1 MTRWLP
7 ICLIPALLLLISVST
22 GNAGHEN
29 LKCDECHATHKPD
42 SVALQ
47 ASGAW
52 NTKNAED
59 ALKTFTLYS
68 SPSFD
73 ALNTDIGQ
81 PDGTSKLCLG
91 CHDGSYKGI
100 TGRLKFGAGALS
112 RTHPVSFTYD
122 SSLAQRVS
130 RNRLNDPSTT
140 ASGLGGTIAKDM
152 LDDRSKLQCTS
163 CHDMHGNGTI
173 PKMLRLKFGQDSN
186 VPLSRACHNT

>member
-7 ICLIPALLLLISVST
+7 VCLVPALLLISAGISQ
-22 GNAGHEN
+22 AGHDK
-29 LKCDECHATHKPD
+29 LKCDECHVTHRSD
-42 SVALQ
+42 AAAFQ
-47 ASGAW
+47 AGETWSTRHVSDG
-52 NTKNAED
+52 
-59 ALKTFTLYS
+59 LPTFKLYS

-100 TGRLKFGAGALS
+100 TGKLRFGGSDLS

-122 SSLAQRVS
+122 SSLAARVS
-130 RNRLNDPSTT
+130 RNRLRDPSTT

-163 CHDMHGNGTI
+163 CHDMHSKGTI
-173 PKMLRLKFGQDSN
+173 PKMLRFKFGQGTND
-186 VPLSRACHNT
+186 PLCRVCHNM